1 MFWGR
6 AASAGRRRGTNRYPY
21 GPALITADM
30 DRTEEVADRTG
41 SEAGADG
48 ATPMQEAGD
57 GATSVRTDGGT
68 GESSVVDED
77 LYQRTMALLEPGE
90 IELVGAIVHT
100 DLEGQAD
107 IEMMNASLE
116 VGDVIAEGAGHDPG
130 DVYVY
135 SGNDDSDFSSNQHQG
150 KTIDDDEFVWECQQ
164 LLRNGSFDLVFYYE
178 ASTDQEWVVD
188 ELRERGYRV
197 QPAP

>member
-1 MFWGR
+1 
-6 AASAGRRRGTNRYPY
+6 
-21 GPALITADM
+21 M
-30 DRTEEVADRTG
+30 DRTEEATDRTG
-41 SEAGADG
+41 SQAGADG
-48 ATPMQEAGD
+48 VPPAWGTDD
-57 GATSVRTDGGT
+57 GVAPVRTDGGT
-68 GESSVVDED
+68 GSVVDED

-178 ASTDQEWVVD
+178 ASADQEWIVD
-188 ELRERGYRV
+188 ELRERDYRV
-197 QPAP
+197 QPVP